1 MHKWK
6 IACMLLVLGV
16 VSQVKAQ
23 ESYDQRVKD
32 YIEHYKDWAIEE
44 QRRSGVPAAV
54 TLAQGIHETSAGSSE
69 LALNANNHF
78 GIKCKKEWNG
88 ETYAYTD
95 DAPDE
100 CFRKYPSAFQS
111 YKDHSDYLAGSQR
124 YASLFKLSTKD
135 YSGWCNGLKRCGY
148 ATNPKYSQIL
158 IKLIEQYNLQ
168 QYTYAALS
176 NDYNPVKSAA
186 QEEQKASGVI
196 QHKQTVSDEDA
207 GPAMSDVQAQ
217 LPSPFQQSKA
227 SKRSGM
233 SVSYGATAQTVKK
246 NEDDE
251 YVPADD
257 PQNPEYGKLVKVA
270 GLKAFYAKKGTVLLE
285 DAFRFNIRY
294 SKLLEINELPDLPLH
309 ADMYIFLEKKNPKG
323 IHETHVVAAGETLST
338 IAQSEAMQLRYLKYY
353 NHIGAN
359 EEPVAGALLQ
369 LQHYSDDKPATVVK
383 DVAPVEAEPE
393 AFAGSHPGAIPQ
405 GATRMRAGYISKKE
419 IRAAEKE
426 DVAIAKAKKAKV
438 EEEEVQVPKEQLKE
452 EKKTPETIDEPKKD
466 APEMASAIAEEPVKP
481 TEVKNEEVAIDTTT
495 QAAEPEVAATVTP
508 VGDAIKSDITEA
520 SASADTTAPAVVAK
534 KEEIEYDVVQPEPV
548 VENNKKDIVTT
559 VSANEQPKEE
569 PRQADTIESVA
580 PVTATIAPIAKETA
594 TVKAPEKVSLPV
606 EEPKD
611 EYAKL
616 KARLDKVV
624 YASTNTVAQTEEP
637 AKTEEVKKPEDV
649 KKDVAA
655 APAADKKDASRFYT
669 VKKGDTA
676 FGIAKKN
683 NITMR
688 QLMDWNKLDFD
699 AIKVGQQLR
708 VKQ

>member
-1 MHKWK
+1 
-6 IACMLLVLGV
+6 
-16 VSQVKAQ
+16 
-23 ESYDQRVKD
+23 
-32 YIEHYKDWAIEE
+32 
-44 QRRSGVPAAV
+44 
-54 TLAQGIHETSAGSSE
+54 
-69 LALNANNHF
+69 
-78 GIKCKKEWNG
+78 
-88 ETYAYTD
+88 
-95 DAPDE
+95 
-100 CFRKYPSAFQS
+100 
-111 YKDHSDYLAGSQR
+111 
-124 YASLFKLSTKD
+124 
-135 YSGWCNGLKRCGY
+135 
-148 ATNPKYSQIL
+148 
-158 IKLIEQYNLQ
+158 
-168 QYTYAALS
+168 
-176 NDYNPVKSAA
+176 
-186 QEEQKASGVI
+186 
-196 QHKQTVSDEDA
+196 
-207 GPAMSDVQAQ
+207 
-217 LPSPFQQSKA
+217 
-227 SKRSGM
+227 M

-323 IHETHVVAAGETLST
+323 IHETHVVAGGETLST

-438 EEEEVQVPKEQLKE
+438 EEEEVQVPEEQLKE
-452 EKKTPETIDEPKKD
+452 EKQTRETIDEPKKD
-466 APEMASAIAEEPVKP
+466 APEMASAIDEEPVKP

-495 QAAEPEVAATVTP
+495 QAAEPKVAATVTP
-508 VGDAIKSDITEA
+508 VGDAIKSDTTEA

-624 YASTNTVAQTEEP
+624 YASTNTVAQAEEP

-649 KKDVAA
+649 KKAVAA
-655 APAADKKDASRFYT
+655 VPATDKKDASRFYT

>member
-1 MHKWK
+1 
-6 IACMLLVLGV
+6 MLLVLGV

-111 YKDHSDYLAGSQR
+111 YKDHSDYLAGSHR

-176 NDYNPVKSAA
+176 DDYNPVKSAA

-196 QHKQTVSDEDA
+196 QPKQTVSDEDA

-217 LPSPFQQSKA
+217 LPSPFPQSKA

-323 IHETHVVAAGETLST
+323 IHETHVVAGGETLST

-438 EEEEVQVPKEQLKE
+438 EEEEVQVPEEQLKE
-452 EKKTPETIDEPKKD
+452 EKQTHETIDEPKKD

-508 VGDAIKSDITEA
+508 VGDAIKSDTTEA